1 MGVFQYVKDS
11 NPDAVGLF
19 REGINYNSCL
29 LCHDAPCSK
38 VCDKCDPA
46 RILRAL
52 RFENPELAQSLI
64 PDDFEKSWVKE
75 AEKLCPAN
83 VRIGDVFIWVR
94 KMAHYLEKC
103 KGADEIDLSCDI
115 CGVKLENPF
124 LLSSSVVASNY
135 DMCARAFEMGWAGA
149 AFKTISM
156 IEMHE
161 ASPRFSA
168 TRDPY
173 GTWHGFKNIEQLSVH
188 SVEENMEIIR
198 RLKKD
203 YPSKVII
210 ASIMGRTEEEW
221 EYLAREAE
229 KAGAD
234 VIECN
239 FSCPNMEESGT
250 GSDIGQDPDTV
261 RRFTRATKN
270 GTSIPVLAKM
280 TPNITDITVP
290 AIAAIEGGADGIAA
304 INTIKSITGVNIET
318 QVALPSVHGRSM
330 AGGYSGRAVKPIGLR
345 MIAQLAGC
353 EELRG
358 CHISGMGGIVTWK
371 DGLEY
376 LMLGAGSLQVTTA
389 IMEYG
394 YRIIDDMISG
404 LKTYM
409 ALRNYKSVSELI
421 GESLDTL
428 VENDQVERD
437 TIVFPTF
444 NRERCIGCG
453 RCYISCRDGGHQAI
467 EFHEDTRTVTLHGKR
482 CVGCQLCAMVCPA
495 GAIRQTRR
503 VARPARKS

>member
-173 GTWHGFKNIEQLSVH
+173 GTWHGFKNIEQLSV
-188 SVEENMEIIR
+188 
-198 RLKKD
+198 RLGMKF
-203 YPSKVII
+203 
-210 ASIMGRTEEEW
+210 
-221 EYLAREAE
+221 
-229 KAGAD
+229 
-234 VIECN
+234 IEHN
-239 FSCPNMEESGT
+239 S
-250 GSDIGQDPDTV
+250 
-261 RRFTRATKN
+261 
-270 GTSIPVLAKM
+270 
-280 TPNITDITVP
+280 
-290 AIAAIEGGADGIAA
+290 
-304 INTIKSITGVNIET
+304 VNIEAVLGIRFSRKHLIKT
-318 QVALPSVHGRSM
+318 IGRQVNNPL
-330 AGGYSGRAVKPIGLR
+330 
-345 MIAQLAGC
+345 GC
-353 EELRG
+353 
-358 CHISGMGGIVTWK
+358 
-371 DGLEY
+371 
-376 LMLGAGSLQVTTA
+376 
-389 IMEYG
+389 
-394 YRIIDDMISG
+394 
-404 LKTYM
+404 
-409 ALRNYKSVSELI
+409 
-421 GESLDTL
+421 
-428 VENDQVERD
+428 
-437 TIVFPTF
+437 
-444 NRERCIGCG
+444 
-453 RCYISCRDGGHQAI
+453 
-467 EFHEDTRTVTLHGKR
+467 
-482 CVGCQLCAMVCPA
+482 
-495 GAIRQTRR
+495 
-503 VARPARKS
+503 